1 MHWAWATSLDQLWHS
16 PAFPMWATLAA
27 AGFFALVVL
36 IVLLRADKTMAN
48 GALAVIALL
57 AIGIASTTTVRGFG
71 QISRPNDFA
80 AEQPQRV
87 ALQQSAPVP
96 ALSCLDGL
104 AGDSVE
110 AACERAV
117 FGAADTAAAAVSYT
131 ASQVSRLIA
140 AGGARSLSPELQV
153 LKRAVER
160 DRYGLVA
167 QVVTVRERC
176 SINDC
181 SLYRVLSD
189 PSQIKANINERLY
202 DTLVERYA
210 AAWNSATAAAPA
222 PVAGMLPGMPTGKP
236 TSVDFA
242 TSTSIPPVSIMSAE
256 PPPPA
261 PPAAKQSLPAKQAA
275 PASSA
280 KATNAQAQAQ
290 PKRPAAATGQP
301 HQPIAPPGGGAHS
314 PAASVGAPRVV
325 APVPF
330 MPNQQ

>member
-1 MHWAWATSLDQLWHS
+1 
-16 PAFPMWATLAA
+16 MWVTLAA

-71 QISRPNDFA
+71 PISRSSDFA
-80 AEQPQRV
+80 PEQPQRLAV
-87 ALQQSAPVP
+87 QQSAPVP

-117 FGAADTAAAAVSYT
+117 FGTADTAAAAVSYT

-140 AGGARSLSPELQV
+140 AGGSRSLSPEQQV
-153 LKRAVER
+153 LKRTIER
-160 DRYGLVA
+160 DRYGLAA

-176 SINDC
+176 SVNDC
-181 SLYRVLSD
+181 ALYRVLSD
-189 PSQIKANINERLY
+189 PSQIKANMNERLY
-202 DTLVERYA
+202 DTLVARYA
-210 AAWNSATAAAPA
+210 ASWNSAGVAAAPA
-222 PVAGMLPGMPTGKP
+222 PVASMLPGMPTGKP

-242 TSTSIPPVSIMSAE
+242 TSTSIPPVSIMNAE
-256 PPPPA
+256 PA
-261 PPAAKQSLPAKQAA
+261 PPSPPAKQAA
-275 PASSA
+275 PAPSA
-280 KATNAQAQAQ
+280 KATNAQAQA
-290 PKRPAAATGQP
+290 KRPAAAQAQQHQQP
-301 HQPIAPPGGGAHS
+301 AATSGSTAHP
-314 PAASVGAPRVV
+314 PAASIGAPRVV

>member
-71 QISRPNDFA
+71 PISRSSDFA
-80 AEQPQRV
+80 SEQPQRF

-117 FGAADTAAAAVSYT
+117 FGGADTAAAAVSYT

-140 AGGARSLSPELQV
+140 AGGSRSLSPEQQV
-153 LKRAVER
+153 LKRTIER

-176 SINDC
+176 SVNDC
-181 SLYRVLSD
+181 TLYRVLSD
-189 PSQIKANINERLY
+189 PSQIKANMNERLY
-202 DTLVERYA
+202 DTLVARHA
-210 AAWNSATAAAPA
+210 AAWNSAGATAAPV
-222 PVAGMLPGMPTGKP
+222 PVASMLPGMPTGKP

-242 TSTSIPPVSIMSAE
+242 TSTSIPPVSIMNAE
-256 PPPPA
+256 PA
-261 PPAAKQSLPAKQAA
+261 PPSPPAKQAA
-275 PASSA
+275 PAPSA
-280 KATNAQAQAQ
+280 KATNAQAQA
-290 PKRPAAATGQP
+290 KRPAAAQAQQHQQP
-301 HQPIAPPGGGAHS
+301 AATSGTAHP
-314 PAASVGAPRVV
+314 PAASIGAPRVV

>member
-1 MHWAWATSLDQLWHS
+1 
-16 PAFPMWATLAA
+16 MWATLAA

-71 QISRPNDFA
+71 PIGRVGDFA
-80 AEQPQRV
+80 AEQPQRL
-87 ALQQSAPVP
+87 AMQQAAPVP

-140 AGGARSLSPELQV
+140 AGGSRSLSPEQQV
-153 LKRAVER
+153 LKRTIER

-176 SINDC
+176 SVNDC
-181 SLYRVLSD
+181 TLYRVLSD
-189 PSQIKANINERLY
+189 PSQIKANMNERLY
-202 DTLVERYA
+202 DTLVARYA
-210 AAWNSATAAAPA
+210 ASWNNPSAAAAPA
-222 PVAGMLPGMPTGKP
+222 PVASMLPGMPTGKP

-242 TSTSIPPVSIMSAE
+242 TSTSIPPVSIMNAE
-256 PPPPA
+256 PAA
-261 PPAAKQSLPAKQAA
+261 PSSPAKQAA
-275 PASSA
+275 PAPSA
-280 KATNAQAQAQ
+280 KATNAQAQA
-290 PKRPAAATGQP
+290 KRPAQAQHQQQPAATSGST
-301 HQPIAPPGGGAHS
+301 AHP
-314 PAASVGAPRVV
+314 PAASIGAPRVV